1 MPGRIAAAGARD
13 PALNHVVGRATPR
26 NGRET
31 GENGLDRP
39 GARRYRGAMP
49 KTPRA
54 EHVGSLLRPAELLA
68 ARAAHGAGD
77 IDDAALRAAEDRAI
91 ELAIA
96 LQRET
101 GLDVY
106 SDGEHR
112 RLSFLSDVADAVDGF
127 VDGHTTMDWRG
138 GAGGPGGP
146 GGADKRSTAKIV
158 GARLRRRRRL
168 TDHEVPFLAAHA
180 PGQYKVTLPDP
191 TYFTLASWRR
201 GTSEAAYPT
210 RADLLDDLAEIVRGE
225 LAALIA
231 DGVPYIQLDA
241 PGFTLFADDRHRAT
255 MSAAGTDPDALLDA
269 CIEADRA
276 CLAGLRR
283 AGVTIAMHL
292 CRGNSQGR
300 WLAAGGYD
308 RIAAELFARLE
319 VDTWL
324 LEYDDERSGD
334 FAPLRYMPDSVTVV
348 LGLLST
354 KSSRLE
360 ERAELLRRVE
370 AAARYVPM
378 ERLALSPQ
386 CGFASVAMGNPL
398 DWEAQR
404 DKLRL
409 VAATARELWGRR
421 E

>member
-1 MPGRIAAAGARD
+1 
-13 PALNHVVGRATPR
+13 
-26 NGRET
+26 
-31 GENGLDRP
+31 
-39 GARRYRGAMP
+39 MP

-91 ELAIA
+91 EQAIA

-106 SDGEHR
+106 SDGEYR

-127 VDGHTTMDWRG
+127 VDGHATMDWQG
-138 GAGGPGGP
+138 GAA
-146 GGADKRSTAKIV
+146 GADKRSTAKIV

-168 TDHEVPFLAAHA
+168 TAHEVPFLAAHA
-180 PGQYKVTLPDP
+180 PGPYKVTLPDP
-191 TYFTLASWRR
+191 TYFTLASWRP

-210 RADLLDDLAEIVRGE
+210 RADLLGGLTEIVRGE
-225 LAALIA
+225 LADLIA

-241 PGFTLFADDRHRAT
+241 PGFTLFADDRLRAE
-255 MSAAGTDPDALLDA
+255 MSAGGTDPDALLDA

-283 AGVTIAMHL
+283 EGVTIAMHL

-308 RIAAELFARLE
+308 RIAAELFTRLE

-334 FAPLRYMPDSVTVV
+334 FAPLRYLPDSATVV
-348 LGLLST
+348 LGLVST
-354 KSSRLE
+354 KSPRLE
-360 ERAELLRRVE
+360 ERAELLGRVD
-370 AAARYVPM
+370 AAARYVPLD
-378 ERLALSPQ
+378 RLALSPQ
-386 CGFASVAMGNPL
+386 CGFASMATGNPL
-398 DWEAQR
+398 DWDLQQA
-404 DKLRL
+404 KLRL
-409 VAATARELWGRR
+409 VAATARELWG
-421 E
+421 